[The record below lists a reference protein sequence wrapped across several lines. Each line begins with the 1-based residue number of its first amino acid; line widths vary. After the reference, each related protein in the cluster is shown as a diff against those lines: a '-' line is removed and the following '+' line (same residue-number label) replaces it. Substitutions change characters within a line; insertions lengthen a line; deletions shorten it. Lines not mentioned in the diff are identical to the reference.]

1 MLGKGPMQRLDNTTL
16 TADEEYTINF
26 SVKQKKIYLS
36 SHYNSYLFVNSVKIY
51 KFKSKDS

>member
-16 TADEEYTINF
+16 TADEEYAINF
-26 SVKQKKIYLS
+26 GVKQKKIYLS
-36 SHYNSYLFVNSVKIY
+36 SHYNSYLFVSSVKIY